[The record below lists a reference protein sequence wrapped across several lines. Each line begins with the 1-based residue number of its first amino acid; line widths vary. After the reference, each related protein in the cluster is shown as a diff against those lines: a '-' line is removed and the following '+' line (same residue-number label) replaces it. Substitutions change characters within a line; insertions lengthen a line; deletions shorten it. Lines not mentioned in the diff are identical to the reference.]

1 MFAPSGSQSRAPSPG
16 LDRGPWCLG
25 IDPGLTRCG
34 YAVLGAGVA
43 GRVDVGSLG
52 VFTTPAAD
60 ELADRLHMLHH
71 DVAALL
77 DEVSPAVVAL
87 ERVFF
92 QHNANTA
99 MGTAQA
105 SAIVLLAARERSIP
119 VFHYTPS
126 QVKLA
131 VAGSGSADKA
141 AIRAMVRHRLALSA
155 DPRPTDAAD
164 AAAVALCHIA
174 SAPLAKAL
182 LAGGR

>member
-1 MFAPSGSQSRAPSPG
+1 MFAHSGSAPRESSRHLQG
-16 LDRGPWCLG
+16 GPWCLG

-34 YAVLGAGVA
+34 YAVIGAGVA

-52 VFTTPAAD
+52 VFTTPPTD
-60 ELADRLHMLHH
+60 ELADRLLMLHH
-71 DVAALL
+71 DVVALL
-77 DEVSPAVVAL
+77 DEVTPQVVAL

-131 VAGSGSADKA
+131 VAGSGSAEKA
-141 AIRAMVRHRLALSA
+141 AIRSMVRHRLGLSV
-155 DPRPTDAAD
+155 DPQPTDAAD

-174 SAPLAKAL
+174 SAPLATAIS
-182 LAGGR
+182 GSRR

>member
-1 MFAPSGSQSRAPSPG
+1 MFAPSGNEPRRTLGGS
-16 LDRGPWCLG
+16 WCLG

-34 YAVLGAGVA
+34 YAVIGVGSA

-52 VFTTPAAD
+52 VFTTPATD
-60 ELADRLHMLHH
+60 DLADRLHVLHQ
-71 DVAALL
+71 DVVALL
-77 DEVSPAVVAL
+77 DEVAPEVVAV

-141 AIRAMVRHRLALSA
+141 AIRSMVRHRLGLSV
-155 DPRPTDAAD
+155 DPQPTDAAD

-174 SAPLAKAL
+174 SAPLASAIS
-182 LAGGR
+182 AGGR

>member
-1 MFAPSGSQSRAPSPG
+1 MFAPSGSQPREPSSGQRAPS
-16 LDRGPWCLG
+16 WCLG

-34 YAVLGAGVA
+34 YAVIGTGIA
-43 GRVDVGSLG
+43 GRVDVGCLG
-52 VFTTPAAD
+52 VFTTPPAD
-60 ELADRLHMLHH
+60 ELADRLHTLHH
-71 DVAALL
+71 DVVSLL
-77 DEVSPAVVAL
+77 DEVVPAVVAL

-141 AIRAMVRHRLALSA
+141 AIRTMVRHRLSLSV
-155 DPRPTDAAD
+155 DPQPTDAAD

-174 SAPLAKAL
+174 SAPLAKAI
-182 LAGGR
+182 LAGER

>member
-1 MFAPSGSQSRAPSPG
+1 MFAPSGNQLRESSRT
-16 LDRGPWCLG
+16 RGGRPWCLG

-34 YAVLGAGVA
+34 YAVIGMGAS

-52 VFTTPAAD
+52 VFTTPPTD

-71 DVAALL
+71 DVVALL
-77 DEVSPAVVAL
+77 EEVAPSVIAL

-105 SAIVLLAARERSIP
+105 SAIVLLAARERTIP

-131 VAGSGSADKA
+131 VAGSGAADKA
-141 AIRAMVRHRLALSA
+141 AIRAMVRHRLSLSV
-155 DPRPTDAAD
+155 DPQPTDAAD
-164 AAAVALCHIA
+164 AAAVALCHLA
-174 SAPLAKAL
+174 SAPLAQAL
-182 LAGGR
+182 SAGGR